1 MPIIRGAASDFTNF
15 QKNNAQSTSPVF
27 TNAPG
32 VFSRVGQAI
41 IPYSTSSALA
51 LASKVSLTASAKSV
65 ASFNIATRGNATQYP
80 FFINPGTTNVMPGP
94 RYFLD

>member
-32 VFSRVGQAI
+32 VYSRVGQAI
-41 IPYSTSSALA
+41 IPYSTSSAQA
-51 LASKVSLTASAKSV
+51 LASKVSLTASTNTV
-65 ASFNIATRGNATQYP
+65 ASFNIRPRGNATQYP
-80 FFINPGTTNVMPGP
+80 FFLDPGKSKVMTGP